1 MDDDGRLLRRFA
13 EEGSEEAF
21 AALTKR
27 HLGLVYA
34 VCRRELDSNEAA
46 EDATQAVFLLLAQ
59 KAKTLRAGPSLVGW
73 LFQTARFVAR
83 NARTQ
88 AARRA
93 HYEGAAAMQTA
104 LTPTED
110 ALWKDLEP
118 LLNQSLA
125 ALPAR
130 DREGVLL
137 RFFQGLTFAEMGAV
151 LGLSEE
157 AARKRVGRAVDKMRR
172 FFEREGVT
180 LSSTVL
186 PALLTA
192 HAMPPAPPHLAA
204 SAAHIS
210 LGTPPAAALMLIQG
224 VHHAMK
230 LARLK
235 LAAGS
240 AALVLT
246 GAAIYAVVRAAPT
259 PSTTPSASADAT
271 INAAE
276 NPWAAKNPWVVG
288 GGKDA
293 VRNTVLRGTV
303 RREDGT
309 PVGGIAVA
317 AQIQNDDSMKRMKA
331 VAEKTRETNHW
342 ATPQEQEEEWN
353 NTVSN
358 PDGTYTLPV
367 GAGIHYN
374 VMVFDTSGHWVAQ
387 AIEGA
392 MGAKNQ
398 VKKLPDLILM
408 KGAVVAG
415 RVTTLAGVPVPHT
428 MVQSY
433 GASRPTTSAATTYV
447 YTDLLGYYR
456 LRVVPGESQVYVGNN
471 TQNVHIVAEGKTE
484 TVNFSTP

>member
-1 MDDDGRLLRRFA
+1 MDDGRLLRRFA
-13 EEGSEEAF
+13 EEGSQEAF

-27 HLGLVYA
+27 HLSLVYA
-34 VCRRELDSNEAA
+34 VCRRELNSNEAA
-46 EDATQAVFLLLAQ
+46 EDAAQAVFLLLAQ

-93 HYEGAAAMQTA
+93 HYEGAAAMQAT

-151 LGLSEE
+151 LGLSED

-172 FFEREGVT
+172 FFEREGVP
-180 LSSTVL
+180 LSGTVL

-192 HAMPPAPPHLAA
+192 HATPPISPHLAA

-210 LGTPPAAALMLIQG
+210 FVTPPSAVLILTQG

-235 LAAGS
+235 LAAGA
-240 AALVLT
+240 AALFVA
-246 GAAIYAVVRAAPT
+246 GATTYTVVRAASP
-259 PSTTPSASADAT
+259 PPPKANVDAA
-271 INAAE
+271 INAE
-276 NPWAAKNPWVVG
+276 KNPWGVG
-288 GGKDA
+288 GGEDA
-293 VRNTVLRGTV
+293 VRNTVLRGMV

-309 PVGGIAVA
+309 PVGGVAVA
-317 AQIQNDDSMKRMKA
+317 AQIQDRASLKRMEA
-331 VAEKTRETNHW
+331 VANKTGETGHW
-342 ATPQEQEEEWN
+342 LTPQEQEEGWN
-353 NTVSN
+353 STVSKPN
-358 PDGTYTLPV
+358 GTFDLPV
-367 GAGIHYN
+367 GAGIPYN
-374 VMVFDTSGHWVAQ
+374 VMVLDTSGHWVAQ

-392 MGAKNQ
+392 QGAKNQ

-408 KGAVVAG
+408 KGAIVTG
-415 RVTTLAGVPVPHT
+415 RVTTLAGVPVPHA

-433 GASRPTTSAATTYV
+433 GPSRPTTSAVTTYA
-447 YTDLLGYYR
+447 YTDLFGYYR
-456 LRVVPGESQVYVGNN
+456 LRVVPGESQVYVENN

-484 TVNFSTP
+484 TVNFATP

>member
-13 EEGSEEAF
+13 EEGSQEAF

-59 KAKTLRAGPSLVGW
+59 KAKTLRAGPSLAGW

-93 HYEGAAAMQTA
+93 HYEGKAAAMQSPPDDHA
-104 LTPTED
+104 AWSD
-110 ALWKDLEP
+110 IEP

-151 LGLSEE
+151 LGLSED

-172 FFEREGVT
+172 FFEREGVP
-180 LSSTVL
+180 LSGVVL
-186 PALLTA
+186 PALLSA
-192 HAMPPAPPHLAA
+192 HTLPPVPSHLAA

-210 LGTPPAAALMLIQG
+210 FVTPPSAVLILTQG

-235 LAAGS
+235 LAAGA
-240 AALVLT
+240 AALFVA
-246 GAAIYAVVRAAPT
+246 GAATYAVVHAASP
-259 PSTTPSASADAT
+259 PPPKANVDAA
-271 INAAE
+271 INAE
-276 NPWAAKNPWVVG
+276 KNPWGAG
-288 GGKDA
+288 GGEDA
-293 VRNTVLRGTV
+293 VRNAVLRGMV

-309 PVGGIAVA
+309 PVGGVAVA
-317 AQIQNDDSMKRMKA
+317 AQIQDRASTKPMEA
-331 VAEKTRETNHW
+331 VANKTGESGHW
-342 ATPQEQEEEWN
+342 LTPQEQEEQWN
-353 NTVSN
+353 STVSR
-358 PDGTYTLPV
+358 PDGTFNLPV
-367 GAGIHYN
+367 GAGIPYN
-374 VMVFDTSGHWVAQ
+374 VIVFDTSGHWVAQ
-387 AIEGA
+387 AIEGVS
-392 MGAKNQ
+392 GPKNG
-398 VKKLPDLILM
+398 VKKLPDLVLL
-408 KGAVVAG
+408 KGAIVIGTVTDAG
-415 RVTTLAGVPVPHT
+415 GRPLSGVDVG
-428 MVQSY
+428 SY
-433 GASRPTTSAATTYV
+433 GPHRPTSSATIISTKTNGMGKYS
-447 YTDLLGYYR
+447 
-456 LRVVPGESQVYVGNN
+456 LRVAPGVSRVYIASGLSTSKEGDKTV
-471 TQNVHIVAEGKTE
+471 TVAAGEIQ
-484 TVNFSTP
+484 TVNLSE